1 MKYLWRKP
9 LLPLLVILFLQ
20 IGAGSAAL
28 LATGADRDA
37 KTVEKLYESLQIYMD
52 VLVQDGSSTGL
63 CLPLAEVQALSS
75 QPGILRADAEAPA
88 SAAAENSTLA
98 IKVVFSANPEEL
110 VPLRERATCN
120 NPQACFSNERSAGR
134 VPCLLSKTVQK
145 ALGLSAEDQ
154 FEFELAFSGS
164 DGSVL
169 TLPCVLAS
177 VADSLP
183 ETADC
188 VAGLFA
194 MPEEL
199 LPQLAAD
206 SVRLAV
212 DPAENR
218 EIDALKARILSVLN
232 ESANGSY
239 GIFCNDRALKKAVR
253 PLEERTVLQRRC
265 AGWLGALFAAAS
277 AALCGFWTQSRSK
290 EILILRL
297 LGQTPARIFRDLCAH
312 FFLLAGLGGAFAL
325 LWCGVFFRGIG
336 VRAAGLFLCAAIGIS
351 FPPTALLL
359 WSFVR
364 KNLIVLYQAKEG

>member
-1 MKYLWRKP
+1 MKYLWRKS

-37 KTVEKLYESLQIYMD
+37 KTVVKLYESLQIYMD
-52 VLVQDGSSTGL
+52 VLAQDGSSTGL

-120 NPQACFSNERSAGR
+120 NPEACLSNERFTGQ
-134 VPCLLSKTVQK
+134 VPCLLPDSVQK
-145 ALGLSAEDQ
+145 SLGLSVGAR
-154 FEFELAFSGS
+154 FELAFSGS
-164 DGSVL
+164 NGSVL
-169 TLPCVLAS
+169 TLPCALAS

-218 EIDALKARILSVLN
+218 GIDAIKARILSVLN
-232 ESANGSY
+232 KSANGSY

-290 EILILRL
+290 EIMILRL

-312 FFLLAGLGGAFAL
+312 FFLLAGLGGALAL
-325 LWCGVFFRGIG
+325 LWCGVFFSGIG